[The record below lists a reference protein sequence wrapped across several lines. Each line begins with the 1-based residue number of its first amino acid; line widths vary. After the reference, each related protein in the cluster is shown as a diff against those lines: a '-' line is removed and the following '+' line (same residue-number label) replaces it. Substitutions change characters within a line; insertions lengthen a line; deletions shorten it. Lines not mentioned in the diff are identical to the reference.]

1 MKAVLI
7 TYNQALNEKIN
18 DLLDRLFIRGFTQWT
33 DVMGRGSKKGE
44 PHMGTHTW
52 PALNSSIL
60 TILADDKADV
70 LLNEI
75 KKINKTTEQQG
86 LRAFVWDIEKTV

>member
-18 DLLDRLFIRGFTQWT
+18 TLLDKLSIRGFTQWT

-52 PALNSSIL
+52 PALNS
-60 TILADDKADV
+60 TILSIVNDDKADV

-75 KKINKTTEQQG
+75 EKLNKTTEQQG